1 MSAESK
7 LYKVLVQCF
16 TVSLPL
22 ADTLL
27 KECTL
32 PSIVK
37 TLLLYSALALILSF
51 LALTEVCINPLTEKH
66 LIPYLYLS
74 TLCDVSEY
82 TPHLKLLLT
91 FLAVLLSSLLSIHP
105 P

>member
-7 LYKVLVQCF
+7 LYKMLVQCLTIF
-16 TVSLPL
+16 LPPAGTSL
-22 ADTLL
+22 
-27 KECTL
+27 KGCTP

-37 TLLLYSALALILSF
+37 IRPLYSALALILPF
-51 LALTEVCINPLTEKH
+51 LPVTKVYINHLTEKH
-66 LIPYLYLS
+66 LILYLYLS
-74 TLCDVSEY
+74 ILSDVAEY

-91 FLAVLLSSLLSIHP
+91 LLAVLLSSLVSIHP